1 MPLKRREFI
10 GISLASLAASTQ
22 ASLGQETAHQKPRPS
37 DTQLSDLTPVTDLSG
52 VHKKMNPN
60 FAAAATADFAPGMT
74 KHFEEGVMRMNW
86 ADPQRAD
93 PPVRDA
99 LVSPA
104 VIAATI
110 RALESGKT
118 HYTYP
123 TGLLELREA
132 IATKLKNFNGIKAD
146 PEREIIVTPGSDM
159 GLYYAIRVLLSNGDE
174 VLNPDPSYPNNF
186 KDVTLCGATSVSVP
200 LREED
205 GFDLDIEEFE
215 KRVSNKTKAIILTH
229 PNNPTT
235 TVYSR
240 DSLEK
245 LSKFA
250 IRHDLFVV
258 ADHAFEGAVFDGRE
272 FVTPAA
278 LPGMWERTI
287 SVFSTSKGLGLSGYR
302 VGYNVACPEIMSVM
316 YGSAVNVLG
325 ATNTFA
331 QYGAIAGIVEDGP
344 GQRFNAIFDE
354 RRKRAYR
361 MLNEVPG
368 VRCQLPESGF
378 MIWVNIS
385 KLGTTREIIDFLI
398 QDANVMVSGGRGFGK
413 ESEGFIRIIL
423 GSLAIECACFND
435 ALDRVV
441 TSLSKLAAE
450 KLRA

>member
-1 MPLKRREFI
+1 MSLKRREFI
-10 GISLASLAASTQ
+10 GISLASLAATTR
-22 ASLGQETAHQKPRPS
+22 ASLGQDAESMQPAAGN
-37 DTQLSDLTPVTDLSG
+37 TQLSDTTPLTELSG
-52 VHKKMNPN
+52 IQRKMNPH
-60 FAAAATADFAPGMT
+60 FASAASADFARGMT
-74 KHFEEGVMRMNW
+74 NHFENGVMRMNW

-93 PPVRDA
+93 PPVQDA
-99 LVSPA
+99 LVSPD
-104 VIAATI
+104 IIKATI
-110 RALESGKT
+110 RALETGKT
-118 HYTYP
+118 HYTFP
-123 TGLLELREA
+123 SGLLELRET
-132 IATKLKNFNGIKAD
+132 IARKLQDFNGIKAD

-159 GLYYAIRVLLSNGDE
+159 GLYYAIRVLVSEGDE

-186 KDVTLCGATSVSVP
+186 KDVMLCGATSVSVP

-205 GFDLDIEEFE
+205 GFDLNIDEFE
-215 KRVSNKTKAIILTH
+215 KRVSNKTKAIVLTH

-235 TVYSR
+235 KVYSR
-240 DSLEK
+240 ESLEK

-250 IRHDLFVV
+250 IEHDLFVV
-258 ADHAFEGAVFDGRE
+258 VDQAFEGAVFDGKE

-302 VGYNVACPEIMSVM
+302 VGYNVACADIMSVM

-331 QYGAIAGIVEDGP
+331 QYGAVAGIAEDGP

-354 RRKRAYR
+354 RRKRAFR

-385 KLGTTREIIDFLI
+385 RLGTTREIVDYLI
-398 QDANVMVSGGRGFGK
+398 RDAQIMVSGGSGYG
-413 ESEGFIRIIL
+413 EQSEGFIRVIL
-423 GSLAIECACFND
+423 GSLATECECFND
-435 ALDRVV
+435 A
-441 TSLSKLAAE
+441 
-450 KLRA
+450 